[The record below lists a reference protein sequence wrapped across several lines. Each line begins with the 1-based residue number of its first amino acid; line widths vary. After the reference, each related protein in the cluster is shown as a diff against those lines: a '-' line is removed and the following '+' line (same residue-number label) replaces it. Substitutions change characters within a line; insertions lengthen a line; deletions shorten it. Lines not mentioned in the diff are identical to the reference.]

1 MGSKHKISLL
11 LSIMAFLLTG
21 AIIIS
26 LSVGVTYGR
35 YSTQKAH
42 NLSYLAGKVPSVY
55 NGGQEILKQTLFQSD
70 GWTMTEQGQTC
81 SLALSNVSADSTQPP
96 AEDCRFQIRAFI
108 PDVTGDDDTV
118 SRQTLEFTVSV
129 GEKTYKSKAYSVSN
143 DTMFYSKH
151 QKNGWYY
158 CFYESLDGT
167 TAKNEAEYCL
177 EGGKAST
184 LPITVTVESSVI
196 DYSKIWFYVVY
207 VK

>member
-11 LSIMAFLLTG
+11 LSIVAFLLTG

-42 NLSYLAGKVPSVY
+42 DLSYLADKALAVY
-55 NGGQEILKQTLFQSD
+55 NGGQEILKQTLFQPAE
-70 GWTMTEQGQTC
+70 WTLTEKGQSC
-81 SLALSNVSADSTQPP
+81 SLAMSNVSNDSTQPP
-96 AEDCRFQIRAFI
+96 SQDANFQIRAFI

-118 SRQTLEFTVSV
+118 SRQTLEFIVSV

-143 DTMFYSKH
+143 DTMFYS
-151 QKNGWYY
+151 QQEKNGWYY

-207 VK
+207 LK